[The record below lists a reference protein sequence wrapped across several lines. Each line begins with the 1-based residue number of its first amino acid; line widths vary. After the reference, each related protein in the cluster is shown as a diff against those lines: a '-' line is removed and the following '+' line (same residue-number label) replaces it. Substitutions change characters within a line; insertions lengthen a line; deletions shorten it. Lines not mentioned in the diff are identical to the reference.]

1 MWTKL
6 EGLGS
11 QRCITQRK
19 GVIYNDTNSSTGSG
33 KRGGK
38 QDRNENQSA
47 GKVKRYEG

>member
-19 GVIYNDTNSSTGSG
+19 GG